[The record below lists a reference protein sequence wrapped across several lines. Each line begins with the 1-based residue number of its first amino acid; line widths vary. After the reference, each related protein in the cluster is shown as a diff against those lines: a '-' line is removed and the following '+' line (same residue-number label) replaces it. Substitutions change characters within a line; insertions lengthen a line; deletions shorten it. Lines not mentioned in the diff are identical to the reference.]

1 MKITIEVS
9 VGELYD
15 KISILRIK
23 QNKLTNP
30 SQLVNVNKELKYLES
45 KAFNNDPTVTV
56 LVDQLYLINLELWDI
71 ENAKRECEAKKD
83 FGDKFIQ
90 LARDVYIKN
99 DMRAKL
105 KKQINKITLSDVIE
119 EKDYTS
125 Y

>member
-23 QNKLTNP
+23 QNKLTKPN
-30 SQLVNVNKELKYLES
+30 QLVNVNKELQYLES

-56 LVDQLYLINLELWDI
+56 LADQLYLINLELWDI
-71 ENAKRECEAKKD
+71 ENAKRECEAKKE
-83 FGDKFIQ
+83 FGEKFIQ